1 MRRTAP
7 IFTLLSFV
15 TFALVPLAAGSLATG
30 CLSDSGDTADAGD
43 GGTTADGSSSG
54 GDSSTPGSDGG
65 DPGDG
70 STGGDGQAGDDPTAN
85 QNNKDS
91 TTDITYL
98 DDLSKHPG
106 CTTAGLD
113 ARVAVDGTAAGY
125 TAAALP
131 NFPCAAKE
139 YAPATDDP
147 KKPIILLV
155 HGNSSTPLDWETYSG
170 DTNKT
175 PMIAETLVA
184 DGYHVYAADFRYDKV
199 PDPTDTTTGNPAK
212 NFDHG
217 WATPILQG
225 LVASLVQK
233 YPNQKINMAGFSLG
247 TTIIRDALRRMQRAG
262 KHPFEHVHSL
272 LLASGAN
279 HGVSTFASLCNDVN
293 NPANK
298 TLRGLVAC
306 QLGNRDAYDPVPF
319 LIPLNGDSGSFETP
333 CADGNTAFGQR
344 GVCGGNKVVYTTVVF
359 QDPPSGPLQD
369 EFVSQTSAKLAG
381 ADNKTVDQVDSTKY
395 FINGLFQHHYGAIRS
410 AEGIAI
416 AKAALEQ

>member
-7 IFTLLSFV
+7 ILAFLSFAAA
-15 TFALVPLAAGSLATG
+15 TFAAG

-43 GGTTADGSSSG
+43 AGNTSDSSTSG
-54 GDSSTPGSDGG
+54 GDSSTSGPDDGG
-65 DPGDG
+65 GG
-70 STGGDGQAGDDPTAN
+70 QGDGQSGDGQTGDDPTAD
-85 QNNKDS
+85 QDDKDS
-91 TTDITYL
+91 TVDITYL

-106 CTTAGLD
+106 CTTVGLD
-113 ARVAVDGTAAGY
+113 ARVAVDGTAASYTPANIPGY
-125 TAAALP
+125 
-131 NFPCAAKE
+131 PCAAKE
-139 YAPATDDP
+139 YAPASDDP
-147 KKPIILLV
+147 KKPIIVLV

-184 DGYHVYAADFRYDKV
+184 DGYHVYAVDFRYDKV
-199 PDPTDTTTGNPAK
+199 PDPTDSTTGNPAK

-217 WATPILQG
+217 WAAPILQS
-225 LVASLVQK
+225 LVAALVQK

-247 TTIIRDALRRMQRAG
+247 TTIIRDALRRLHRAG

-279 HGVSTFASLCNDVN
+279 HGVSTFQALCTDVN
-293 NPANK
+293 NPTNK
-298 TLRGLVAC
+298 TLRGMVAC
-306 QLGNRDAYDPVPF
+306 QLGNRDAYAPVPF
-319 LIPLNGDSGSFETP
+319 LTPLNGAAGAFETP
-333 CADGNTAFGQR
+333 CADGNTAFGQH

-381 ADNKTVDQVDSTKY
+381 ADNKTVDQIDTTKY

-410 AEGIAI
+410 APGIAI
-416 AKAALEQ
+416 AKQALEQ